1 MKRLLTSGAVAVLT
15 ALSML
20 AGTGT
25 SHAEP
30 KAMLVGTGS
39 GVSHPLDQ
47 DPAPSFRIGR
57 SALPLKL
64 KPIAPL
70 IPPAPGEINEFEQVW
85 CENCVAITY
94 DDGPVPNTNVLLDVL
109 KKKRVHASF
118 FLIGGNAKAYPEI
131 VKRLHNEGHDIG
143 NHTLSH
149 PQLTALSNARV
160 AYEIDSTNTAIK
172 EAGGRYPKWMRPPY
186 GATNNRV
193 ASVIG
198 SRDQAVALWDVDTV
212 DWRHRSTA
220 KTCSIAVA
228 NAQAGSIILMHDIH
242 PSTVNAAECIIDGL
256 RAKGLHPVSLAELFE
271 EPEAGVTYTSAND
284 GSHH

>member
-1 MKRLLTSGAVAVLT
+1 M
-15 ALSML
+15 
-20 AGTGT
+20 
-25 SHAEP
+25 
-30 KAMLVGTGS
+30 
-39 GVSHPLDQ
+39 
-47 DPAPSFRIGR
+47 
-57 SALPLKL
+57 
-64 KPIAPL
+64 
-70 IPPAPGEINEFEQVW
+70 
-85 CENCVAITY
+85 
-94 DDGPVPNTNVLLDVL
+94 
-109 KKKRVHASF
+109 
-118 FLIGGNAKAYPEI
+118 
-131 VKRLHNEGHDIG
+131 
-143 NHTLSH
+143 
-149 PQLTALSNARV
+149 

-198 SRDQAVALWDVDTV
+198 SRDQAVALWDVDTA

>member
-20 AGTGT
+20 AGTAT

-57 SALPLKL
+57 SPLPLKL

-70 IPPAPGEINEFEQVW
+70 VPPAPGEINEFEQVW

-118 FLIGGNAKAYPEI
+118 FLIGGNAQAYPEI

-271 EPEAGVTYTSAND
+271 APKAGVTYNSAND